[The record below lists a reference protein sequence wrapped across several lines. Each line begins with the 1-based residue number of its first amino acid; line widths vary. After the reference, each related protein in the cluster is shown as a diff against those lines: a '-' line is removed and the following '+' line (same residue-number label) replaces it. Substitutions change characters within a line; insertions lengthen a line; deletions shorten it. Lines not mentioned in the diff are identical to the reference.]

1 MEGILG
7 WIVVGEKTRGS
18 PHSSAL
24 SALDERRG
32 VRSPRADPLPVP
44 RRAASAARPR
54 TSCVVRMGPPL
65 PSRELGHVAGGE
77 SASVTVAAWLDYACP
92 FSAKFYKTFTEQ
104 VLPHYGDAVKL
115 VVYHQVQPWHPQSTL
130 LHEAAIAVT
139 MVGGED
145 ALEILHRALRLP
157 DGFLRRQR
165 LRQEPHADLPR
176 ARRLARASADV
187 SEADVMSKLDR
198 VVEEGSLNTGNAT
211 TQTLKFHVKLGRQT
225 GIHVS
230 PTTTLNGMVCDT
242 SSGWSVGPVEG
253 VSRSAREER
262 VQALRRDSRTSV
274 E

>member
-1 MEGILG
+1 MSVAASVHLAR
-7 WIVVGEKTRGS
+7 T
-18 PHSSAL
+18 
-24 SALDERRG
+24 
-32 VRSPRADPLPVP
+32 PLPVP

-104 VLPHYGDAVKL
+104 VLPHYGDAVKF

-145 ALEILHRALRLP
+145 AFWKFSTALYASQTDFFDANVYDKSRTQIYREL
-157 DGFLRRQR
+157 
-165 LRQEPHADLPR
+165 A
-176 ARRLARASADV
+176 ALARASADV
-187 SEADVMSKLDR
+187 SEADVMSKLER
-198 VVEEGSLNTGNAT
+198 VAEEGSLNTGNAT

-242 SSGWSVGPVEG
+242 SSGWTLDQWKEFLDPHVHASK
-253 VSRSAREER
+253 
-262 VQALRRDSRTSV
+262 L
-274 E
+274 